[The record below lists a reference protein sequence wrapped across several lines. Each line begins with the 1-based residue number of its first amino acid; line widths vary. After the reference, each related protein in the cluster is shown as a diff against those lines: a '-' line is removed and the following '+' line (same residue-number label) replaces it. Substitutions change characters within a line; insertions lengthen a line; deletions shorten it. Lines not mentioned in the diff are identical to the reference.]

1 METQIFHHAK
11 IKIKK
16 SSKNHLKETKK
27 ILQDIITLQTYLT
40 FQQNPKFHLFKNP
53 HIKTDR
59 VLPRGGPKSINPL
72 LYAIMN
78 LNTISFFALVGK
90 ANKKNS

>member
-27 ILQDIITLQTYLT
+27 ILQDIITLQTYLK
-40 FQQNPKFHLFKNP
+40 FQTKPKISSFQKSSHKNRP
-53 HIKTDR
+53 
-59 VLPRGGPKSINPL
+59 SI
-72 LYAIMN
+72 
-78 LNTISFFALVGK
+78 T
-90 ANKKNS
+90 